1 MNGIALLNVH
11 REICLDVNAVIDRF
25 AILHPQ
31 ARRKHFWIGGANSQK
46 AKVQH

>member
-25 AILHPQ
+25 AILHPM
-31 ARRKHFWIGGANSQK
+31 RMKLISILNSDP
-46 AKVQH
+46 